1 MSYINIPGIGVGPQ
15 GIPGSQIITGVG
27 APSNLLGVDGDFY
40 LNTAN
45 GNYYLK
51 DSGVYVLKGNLTGPT
66 GATGATGPAGPP
78 TLLNVDGGTPDAN
91 YGGLVTIDGGTP

>member
-15 GIPGSQIITGVG
+15 GPPGSQIITGSG
-27 APSNLLGVDGDFY
+27 APSNLLGDDGDFY
-40 LNTAN
+40 LDTVT

-51 DSGVYVLKGNLTGPT
+51 DSGAYVLQGNLKGPT

-78 TLLNVDGGTPDAN
+78 TLLNVDGGAPDSI
-91 YGGLVTIDGGTP
+91 YGGLTSIDGGTP